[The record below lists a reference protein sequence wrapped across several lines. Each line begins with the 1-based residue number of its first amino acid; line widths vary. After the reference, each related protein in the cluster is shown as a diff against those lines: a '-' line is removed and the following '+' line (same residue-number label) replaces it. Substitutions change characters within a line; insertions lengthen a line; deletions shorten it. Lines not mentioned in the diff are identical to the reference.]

1 MLVTKSQHSSLW
13 VCFFEAFWKLKAGK
27 HTGGIGHNN
36 IYITLISLHVFILTG
51 HFVEPIGCLKWD
63 PTMHWGDLSST
74 GLHF

>member
-36 IYITLISLHVFILTG
+36 IYIYNIDKPACVHFDRTFCGTNWVFEMGSNDALG
-51 HFVEPIGCLKWD
+51 
-63 PTMHWGDLSST
+63 
-74 GLHF
+74 